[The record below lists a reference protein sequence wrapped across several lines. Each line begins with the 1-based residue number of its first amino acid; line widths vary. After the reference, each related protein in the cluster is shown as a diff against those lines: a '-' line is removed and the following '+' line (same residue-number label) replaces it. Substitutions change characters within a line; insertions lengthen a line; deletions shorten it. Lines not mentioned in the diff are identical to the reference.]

1 MRAARNKRVM
11 VLSFGR
17 FVGWKYTT
25 QKLKSSTRCNALLK
39 PKKVKHRKQIWQSL
53 FRPLGSTLF

>member
-1 MRAARNKRVM
+1 M

-53 FRPLGSTLF
+53 FRPLSSTLF